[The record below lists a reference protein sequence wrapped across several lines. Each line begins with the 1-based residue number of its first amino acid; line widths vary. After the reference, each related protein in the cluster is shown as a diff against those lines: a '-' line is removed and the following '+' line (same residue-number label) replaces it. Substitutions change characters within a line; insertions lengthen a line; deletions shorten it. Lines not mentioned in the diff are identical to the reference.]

1 MISQSAEYSLRAA
14 LCLAA
19 AHPPGSALTTQ
30 QIADRTRVP
39 AGYLAKVLQT
49 LGRAGIVTSQRGL
62 NGGFALA
69 VAPDALTLLAIVSAV
84 EPSRRITECP
94 LGNPDHALNL
104 CPLHRRLDA
113 AAAHVERM
121 LRESTVADVLAE
133 SLGQPLCH
141 NPEHPSKEGANH
153 AGDDPA
159 GNRSDASRRANR
171 AAVDGRSSR
180 PALHDPPAFLL
191 D

>member
-1 MISQSAEYSLRAA
+1 MMISQSAEYSLRAA

-19 AHPPGSALTTQ
+19 AGSALTTQ
-30 QIADRTRVP
+30 QIADRARIP
-39 AGYLAKVLQT
+39 AGYLAKILQI
-49 LGRAGIVTSQRGL
+49 LGRAGLVTSQRGL
-62 NGGFALA
+62 NGGFNLA
-69 VAPDALTLLAIVSAV
+69 IAPDTLTLLDIVSAV

-113 AAAHVERM
+113 AAAGVERM
-121 LRESTVADVLAE
+121 LRETTVADVMAE
-133 SLGQPLCH
+133 SLGAPLCKH
-141 NPEHPSKEGANH
+141 ETTEGCPH
-153 AGDDPA
+153 AGHDAPRD
-159 GNRSDASRRANR
+159 RSDAQRNADQPTVN
-171 AAVDGRSSR
+171 GRPGQ

>member
-1 MISQSAEYSLRAA
+1 MISQSAEYSLRAV

-19 AHPPGSALTTQ
+19 QPAGSALTTQ
-30 QIADRTRVP
+30 QIADRARIP

-62 NGGFALA
+62 NGGFSLA
-69 VAPDALTLLAIVSAV
+69 VPPNALTLLAIVSAV

-94 LGNPDHALNL
+94 IGNPDHALSL

-113 AAAHVERM
+113 AAAGVERM
-121 LRESTVADVLAE
+121 LRETTVADVLVE
-133 SLGQPLCH
+133 SVGQPLC
-141 NPEHPSKEGANH
+141 EHDKKEGCSH
-153 AGDDPA
+153 AGHDCSRD
-159 GNRSDASRRANR
+159 RSNAQRGSDRT
-171 AAVDGRSSR
+171 AVDGRPCGPSV
-180 PALHDPPAFLL
+180 HDPAALLL